1 MAHPPLESTV
11 AEARSPNETVRASLE
26 RIEELAIAVE
36 PEDIFEPDRLA
47 ALCDEL
53 RQLHARI
60 RMHHAAGFLSGS
72 GAMEALPPELA
83 DERCRLAAEYLPMLG
98 QLDRILRTSD
108 SILDRSV
115 EDKEVFVLCVRE
127 LFAVVQRHIAEEDR
141 LFYLAVWR
149 DVGGE
154 S

>member
-1 MAHPPLESTV
+1 M
-11 AEARSPNETVRASLE
+11 ARSPIESAVTDARSNHETVRDSLE
-26 RIEELAIAVE
+26 CIEELVLAVE
-36 PEDIFEPDRLA
+36 PEDIFEPDRFA
-47 ALCDEL
+47 TLCDEL

-60 RMHHAAGFLSGS
+60 RMHHAAGFLAGS
-72 GAMEALPPELA
+72 AAMEALPPELA
-83 DERCRLAAEYLPMLG
+83 DERNRLASEHMPILG
-98 QLDRILRTSD
+98 QLDRILRLSD
-108 SILDRSV
+108 SILDRSL

-127 LFAVVQRHIAEEDR
+127 LYAVVRRHLAEGDR

>member
-1 MAHPPLESTV
+1 MAPSPMESAV
-11 AEARSPNETVRASLE
+11 ADARSPNETVRASLE
-26 RIEELAIAVE
+26 RIEELALAVE
-36 PEDIFEPDRLA
+36 PEDIFEPDRFA

-60 RMHHAAGFLSGS
+60 RMHHAAGFLAGT

-83 DERCRLAAEYLPMLG
+83 DERNRLAAEHMPMLG

-108 SILDRSV
+108 SIVDRSL
-115 EDKEVFVLCVRE
+115 EDREVFVLCVRE
-127 LFAVVQRHIAEEDR
+127 LFAVVRRHIAEGGR
-141 LFYLAVWR
+141 LFYLAIWR